1 MDAQDNKRLVLEG
14 YRLFQGGDIPGMLAY
29 AHDDAEWIGPDAEAV
44 PFAGSFHGKAE
55 VGRFFSELITA
66 MQPTRFVI
74 KDVIAENDKV
84 VVLGEAMW
92 MVRSTGRSY
101 DSQWVHVFTMRDD
114 KFIRVDSLYDTASA
128 ERAFR
133 PDRPDL
139 TAAATAL
146 RH

>member
-1 MDAQDNKRLVLEG
+1 MDAQGNKQLVMEG
-14 YRLFQGGDIPGMLAY
+14 YRLFQNGDIPGMLAY
-29 AHDDAEWIGPDAEAV
+29 AHDDAAWIAPDAEAV

-55 VGRFFSELITA
+55 VGRFFSELLKA

-92 MVRSTGRSY
+92 LVRSTGRSY
-101 DSQWVHVFTMRDD
+101 DSQWVHVFTMRDG

-128 ERAFR
+128 EHAFR
-133 PDRPDL
+133 PDRPDVM
-139 TAAATAL
+139 AAATAL

>member
-14 YRLFQGGDIPGMLAY
+14 YRLFQSGDIPGMMAY
-29 AHDDAEWIGPDAEAV
+29 AHDDAAWVAPDAEAV

-55 VGRFFSELITA
+55 VGRFFSELLTS

-84 VVLGEAMW
+84 VVLGEAAW
-92 MVRSTGRSY
+92 MIRSTGRSY
-101 DSQWVHVFTMRDD
+101 DSQWVHVFTMRDG
-114 KFIRVDSLYDTASA
+114 KFIRVDSLYDTGSA

-139 TAAATAL
+139 AAAATAL

>member
-1 MDAQDNKRLVLEG
+1 MDAQDNKRLVMEG
-14 YRLFQGGDIPGMLAY
+14 YRLFQNGDIPGMLAY
-29 AHDDAEWIGPDAEAV
+29 AHDDAAWISPDAEAV

-55 VGRFFSELITA
+55 VGRFFSELIAA
-66 MQPTRFVI
+66 MQPTRFII

-84 VVLGEAMW
+84 VVLGEATW

-101 DSQWVHVFTMRDD
+101 DSPWVHVFTMRDG
-114 KFIRVDSLYDTASA
+114 KFTRVEALYDTAPA

-133 PDRPDL
+133 SDRPDQM
-139 TAAATAL
+139 AAATAL

>member
-1 MDAQDNKRLVLEG
+1 MDAQANKQLVLEG
-14 YRLFQGGDIPGMLAY
+14 YRLFQSGDIPQLLSY
-29 AHDDAEWIGPDAEAV
+29 VHDDAEWIGPDAEAV

-55 VGRFFSELITA
+55 VARFFSELITA

-133 PDRPDL
+133 PDRPDV

>member
-14 YRLFQGGDIPGMLAY
+14 YRLFQSGDIPGMLAY
-29 AHDDAEWIGPDAEAV
+29 AHDDAEWIGPDAESV

-55 VGRFFSELITA
+55 VGRFFSELLTA

-84 VVLGEAMW
+84 VVLGEATW
-92 MVRSTGRSY
+92 MVKSTGRDYAST
-101 DSQWVHVFTMRDD
+101 WVHVFTIRDG
-114 KFIRVDSLYDTASA
+114 KFNRVEALYDTAAA

-133 PDRPDL
+133 PDRPDQV
-139 TAAATAL
+139 AAATAL

>member
-1 MDAQDNKRLVLEG
+1 MDAQDNKQLVLEG
-14 YRLFQGGDIPGMLAY
+14 YRLFQSGDIPGMLAY
-29 AHDDAEWIGPDAEAV
+29 AHDDAAWISLDAESV
-44 PFAGSFHGKAE
+44 PYAGSFHGKAE
-55 VGRFFSELITA
+55 VGRFFSELLTA
-66 MQPTRFVI
+66 MQPTRFII

-84 VVLGEAMW
+84 VVLGEATW
-92 MVRSTGRSY
+92 MVRNTGRSY
-101 DSQWVHVFTMRDD
+101 DSPWVHVFTMRDG
-114 KFIRVDSLYDTASA
+114 KFIRVEALYDTASA

>member
-1 MDAQDNKRLVLEG
+1 MDAQDNKRIVMDG
-14 YRLFQGGDIPGMLAY
+14 YRLFQEGDIPGMLAY
-29 AHDDAEWIGPDAEAV
+29 AHDDAAWISPEAEAV
-44 PFAGSFHGKAE
+44 PFAGSFHGKTE
-55 VGRFFSELITA
+55 VARFFSELGAA

-84 VVLGEAMW
+84 VVLGDATW
-92 MVRSTGRSY
+92 LVKSTGRSY
-101 DSQWVHVFTMRDD
+101 DTPWVHVFTMRDG
-114 KFIRVDSLYDTASA
+114 KFARVEALYDTAPA

-139 TAAATAL
+139 MAAATAL

>member
-1 MDAQDNKRLVLEG
+1 MDAENNKRIVMEG
-14 YRLFQGGDIPGMLAY
+14 YRLFQNGDIPGMLAY
-29 AHDDAEWIGPDAEAV
+29 ADDDAAWISPEAEAV

-74 KDVIAENDKV
+74 KAVIAENNKV
-84 VVLGEAMW
+84 VVLGEATW
-92 MVRSTGRSY
+92 MVKSTGRSY
-101 DSQWVHVFTMRDD
+101 DSPWVHVFTMRDG
-114 KFIRVDSLYDTASA
+114 KFIRVEALYDTAPA

-133 PDRPDL
+133 ADRPDL